1 MNNMN
6 NCMDSMNVKTDS
18 RAWQGRTRRILP
30 GAMSWATLAIGL
42 VLAFPA
48 GAEQADR
55 SKPVNIEA
63 DSVQMDD
70 LHKTS
75 HYQGDV
81 IMHQGTLEM
90 HAAKVDVHQDA
101 AGYNQA
107 TAWGN
112 QVYFRQKPDHSDE
125 FIEGW
130 ADRVDLD
137 EAHNTV
143 LLTGNARLKKGADE
157 MTATSML
164 YNTETHQFAA
174 KREAGSGSANGPA
187 ARVRASIFPKTAPA
201 APRPAVPLDNS
212 DSLQKAPASHE

>member
-1 MNNMN
+1 M
-6 NCMDSMNVKTDS
+6 
-18 RAWQGRTRRILP
+18 
-30 GAMSWATLAIGL
+30 
-42 VLAFPA
+42 VLALLLVPCA
-48 GAEQADR
+48 NAEQADR

-90 HAAKVDVHQDA
+90 HADRVDVHQDA

-112 QVYFRQKPDHSDE
+112 QVYFRQKPDNSNE

-130 ADRVDLD
+130 ADRVDVD

-143 LLTGNARLKKGADE
+143 LLTGNAKLKKGADE

-174 KREAGSGSANGPA
+174 KRDTGPGAGKGPA

-201 APRPAVPLDNS
+201 TPNPAVPLGSS
-212 DSLQKAPASHE
+212 DSLQKGPDVHE